1 MNEVS
6 ATGVTIPYDERQ
18 MRRLPVD
25 VEHLGVRV
33 IVPLLAVAALA
44 LVLVLGP
51 VGLAALDLEDTVA
64 SSLLLPLAILAAIGA
79 ALLGD
84 RLLKKYWPSGREL
97 LVDESCL
104 VLRDRKKPEQVLRWG
119 ERVNLLTWRFTVP
132 RRGRVPKGYLCLAM
146 QLLQDE
152 QQITIYTFYD
162 PKKLDRLEKVEAFTP
177 LVSRRTLQEDRLN
190 LRVAGQQRR
199 LLQAE
204 DERWQNGAE
213 LVPED
218 FAALWRLVCRQ
229 TVVKG

>member
-162 PKKLDRLEKVEAFTP
+162 PKKLDRLEEAEAFTP
-177 LVSRRTLQEDRLN
+177 LVSRRALQEDRLN

-218 FAALWRLVCRQ
+218 FADLWRLVCRQ

>member
-1 MNEVS
+1 
-6 ATGVTIPYDERQ
+6 
-18 MRRLPVD
+18 
-25 VEHLGVRV
+25 
-33 IVPLLAVAALA
+33 
-44 LVLVLGP
+44 
-51 VGLAALDLEDTVA
+51 
-64 SSLLLPLAILAAIGA
+64 
-79 ALLGD
+79 
-84 RLLKKYWPSGREL
+84 
-97 LVDESCL
+97 

>member
-64 SSLLLPLAILAAIGA
+64 SSLLLPLAILVAIGA

-152 QQITIYTFYD
+152 KQITIYTFYD
-162 PKKLDRLEKVEAFTP
+162 PKKLDRLEEAEAFTP
-177 LVSRRTLQEDRLN
+177 LVSRRALQEDRLN

-218 FAALWRLVCRQ
+218 FADLWRLVCRQ

>member
-1 MNEVS
+1 MSGAN
-6 ATGVTIPYDERQ
+6 TPYDERQ

-33 IVPLLAVAALA
+33 VVPLLAVAGLV

-51 VGLAALDLEDTVA
+51 MVLAALGLEDTVA
-64 SSLLLPLAILAAIGA
+64 SSLLLPLAILAAVGA
-79 ALLGD
+79 ALIGD
-84 RLLKKYWPSGREL
+84 RVLKRYWPSGREL
-97 LVDESCL
+97 LVDNSWL
-104 VLRDRKKPEQVLRWG
+104 VLRDRKQPERVVRWD
-119 ERVNLLTWRFTVP
+119 ERVNLLAWRFTVP

-152 QQITIYTFYD
+152 QQITVYTFYD
-162 PKKLDRLEKVEAFTP
+162 PKKFDQIEEGDAFTP
-177 LVSRRTLQEDRLN
+177 LVSRRALQEDRLN

-213 LVPED
+213 LIPED
-218 FAALWRLVCRQ
+218 FVELWRLVCRQ
-229 TVVKG
+229 PVVKG

>member
-162 PKKLDRLEKVEAFTP
+162 PKKLDRLEEVEAFTP
-177 LVSRRTLQEDRLN
+177 LVSRRALQEDRLN

-218 FAALWRLVCRQ
+218 FADLWRLVCRQ

>member
-162 PKKLDRLEKVEAFTP
+162 PKKLDQLEEAEAFTP
-177 LVSRRTLQEDRLN
+177 LVSRRALQEDRLN

-218 FAALWRLVCRQ
+218 FADLWRLVCRQ

>member
-1 MNEVS
+1 MSEAN
-6 ATGVTIPYDERQ
+6 TPYDERQ

-33 IVPLLAVAALA
+33 VVPLLAVAAL
-44 LVLVLGP
+44 VLTLMLGP
-51 VGLAALDLEDTVA
+51 VLLAALNLEETAA

-79 ALLGD
+79 AMLAD
-84 RLLKKYWPSGREL
+84 RLLKRYWPSGREV
-97 LVDESCL
+97 LVDDNWL
-104 VLRDRKKPEQVLRWG
+104 VLRDRKNPERVLRWDG
-119 ERVNLLTWRFTVP
+119 RVNLLTWRFSVP

-152 QQITIYTFYD
+152 QQVTLYTFYD
-162 PKKLDRLEKVEAFTP
+162 PKKFDQVEEGEAFTP
-177 LVSRRTLQEDRLN
+177 LVSRRALQEDRLN

-213 LVPED
+213 LQPED
-218 FAALWRLVCRQ
+218 FVELWRLVCRQ